1 MDEYCNSRRN
11 AVVKLFI
18 DALTKGYGNSKPIE
32 LNSHDPLRYIG
43 DMLAWIHQATASEH
57 EYLRSLLRKL
67 PSDGKKIIMY
77 LSNNYF
83 NFKYFI

>member
-1 MDEYCNSRRN
+1 LDEYCTSRRN

-18 DALTKGYGNSKPIE
+18 DALTKGQGNSKPIE

-67 PSDGKKIIMY
+67 SNDGIIIITSY
-77 LSNNYF
+77 ERNLV
-83 NFKYFI
+83 